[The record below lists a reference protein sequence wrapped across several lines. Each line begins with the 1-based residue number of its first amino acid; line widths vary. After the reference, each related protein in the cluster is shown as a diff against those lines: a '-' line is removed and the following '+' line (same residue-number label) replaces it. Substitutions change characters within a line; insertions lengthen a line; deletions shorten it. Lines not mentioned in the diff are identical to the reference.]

1 MWSLPMSQSSP
12 VLTIGTRGSALA
24 LYQAHAVRDRLAQA
38 HGLSPDAIAIRIIRT
53 TGDAV
58 QDRPLAEIGGKGLF
72 TKEIEEALLA
82 GTIDLAVHSA
92 KDVPTWLPDG
102 LVLTA
107 CLPRED
113 VRDVFISAHADSLAT
128 LPAGARVG
136 TTSPRRQ
143 ALIKRMR
150 PDLAIVP
157 LRGNVDTRLRKLQ
170 EGVAD
175 ATILAL
181 AGLKRLELTR
191 HITRIMGIEEFL
203 PAAGQGAIAIETRA
217 SDARVNAMVA
227 AIDDADTSVALAA
240 ERALLD
246 VLDGTCKTPI
256 AAHASV
262 TAAAIELRGLIAR
275 PDGSAAHD
283 VFVTGA
289 RADAARIGDEAG
301 RELKRRA
308 GPDFLA

>member
-1 MWSLPMSQSSP
+1 MSQTSP
-12 VLTIGTRGSALA
+12 ILTIGTRGSALA
-24 LYQAHAVRDRLAQA
+24 LYQAHAVRDRLAQR
-38 HGLSPDAIAIRIIRT
+38 HGLVPETIAIRIIRT

-113 VRDVFISAHADSLAT
+113 VRDVFISHQADSLAT

-157 LRGNVDTRLRKLQ
+157 LRGNVDTRLRKLE

-191 HITRIMGIEEFL
+191 HITRIMSIEEFL

-217 SDARVNAMVA
+217 GDDRVNAMVA

-246 VLDGTCKTPI
+246 VLGGTCKTPI

-283 VFVTGA
+283 VFATGA

-301 RELKRRA
+301 WELKRRA

>member
-1 MWSLPMSQSSP
+1 MSQTSP
-12 VLTIGTRGSALA
+12 ILTIGTRGSALA
-24 LYQAHAVRDRLAQA
+24 LYQAHAVRDRLAQR
-38 HGLSPDAIAIRIIRT
+38 HGLVSETIAIRIIRT

-113 VRDVFISAHADSLAT
+113 VRDVFISHQADSLAT

-157 LRGNVDTRLRKLQ
+157 LRGNVDTRLRKLE

-191 HITRIMGIEEFL
+191 HITRIMSIEEFL

-217 SDARVNAMVA
+217 GDGRVNAMVA

-275 PDGSAAHD
+275 PDGSAALD
-283 VFVTGA
+283 VFATGA
-289 RADAARIGDEAG
+289 RA
-301 RELKRRA
+301 
-308 GPDFLA
+308 

>member
-1 MWSLPMSQSSP
+1 MRNGPALK
-12 VLTIGTRGSALA
+12 IGTRGSALA
-24 LYQAHAVRDRLAQA
+24 LFQARAVRDRLAAA
-38 HGLSPDAIAIRIIRT
+38 HRLDPNAIEIVVIRT

-82 GTIDLAVHSA
+82 RTIDLAVHSA

-113 VRDVFISAHADSLAT
+113 VRDVFISHKAESLAT

-157 LRGNVDTRLRKLQ
+157 LRGNVETRLRKLE

-191 HITRIMGIEEFL
+191 HATCIMSIEEFL
-203 PAAGQGAIAIETRA
+203 PAGGQGAIAIETRA
-217 SDARVNAMVA
+217 GDARVNAMVA

-240 ERALLD
+240 ERAMLD

-262 TAAAIELRGLIAR
+262 TVAAIELRGLIAR

-283 VFVTGA
+283 VLVTGA
-289 RADAARIGDEAG
+289 RADAVRLGDEAG

>member
-1 MWSLPMSQSSP
+1 MSQSSP

-38 HGLSPDAIAIRIIRT
+38 HRLAADAIAIRIIRT

-82 GTIDLAVHSA
+82 GVIDLAVHSA

-102 LVLTA
+102 LVLA
-107 CLPRED
+107 GCLPRED
-113 VRDVFISAHADSLAT
+113 VRDVFISHKADSIAT

-150 PDLAIVP
+150 PDLVIVP
-157 LRGNVDTRLRKLQ
+157 LRGNVETRLRKLE

-191 HITRIMGIEEFL
+191 HITRIMSIEEFL

-217 SDARVNAMVA
+217 SDARVNDMAA

-256 AAHASV
+256 AAHAAV

-308 GPDFLA
+308 GPDFLV

>member
-1 MWSLPMSQSSP
+1 MSQTSP
-12 VLTIGTRGSALA
+12 ILTIGTRGSALA
-24 LYQAHAVRDRLAQA
+24 LYQAHAVRDRLAQR
-38 HGLSPDAIAIRIIRT
+38 HGLVSETIAIRIIRT
-53 TGDAV
+53 TGDTV

-113 VRDVFISAHADSLAT
+113 VRDVFISHQADSLAT

-150 PDLAIVP
+150 PDLEIVP
-157 LRGNVDTRLRKLQ
+157 LRGNVDTRLRKLE

-191 HITRIMGIEEFL
+191 HITRIMSIEEFL

-217 SDARVNAMVA
+217 GDDRVNAMVA

-283 VFVTGA
+283 VFATGA

>member
-1 MWSLPMSQSSP
+1 MSQTSP
-12 VLTIGTRGSALA
+12 ILTIGTRGSALA
-24 LYQAHAVRDRLAQA
+24 LYQAHAVRDRLAQR
-38 HGLSPDAIAIRIIRT
+38 HGLVPETIAIRIIRT

-113 VRDVFISAHADSLAT
+113 VRDVFISHQADSLAT

-157 LRGNVDTRLRKLQ
+157 LRGNVDTRLRKLE

-191 HITRIMGIEEFL
+191 HITRIMSIEEFL

-217 SDARVNAMVA
+217 GDDRVNAMVA

-246 VLDGTCKTPI
+246 VLGGTCKTPI
-256 AAHASV
+256 AAHWSV
-262 TAAAIELRGLIAR
+262 SAAAIELRGLIAR
-275 PDGSAAHD
+275 PDGSDAHD
-283 VFVTGA
+283 VFATGA

-301 RELKRRA
+301 WELKRRA

>member
-1 MWSLPMSQSSP
+1 MSRSSQA
-12 VLTIGTRGSALA
+12 LTIGTRGSALA
-24 LYQAHAVRDRLAQA
+24 LYQAHAVRDRLAQR
-38 HGLSPDAIAIRIIRT
+38 HGLVPETIAIHIIRT

-113 VRDVFISAHADSLAT
+113 VRDVFISHQADSLAT

-157 LRGNVDTRLRKLQ
+157 LRGNVDTRLRKLE

-191 HITRIMGIEEFL
+191 HITRIMSIEEFL

-217 SDARVNAMVA
+217 GDGRVNAMVA

-283 VFVTGA
+283 VFATGA
-289 RADAARIGDEAG
+289 RADAARIGGEAG

-308 GPDFLA
+308 GPDFLV